1 MGLYDRDYHR
11 AGDYDDT
18 PGFRLGGDRSLS
30 MNLVIVMGI
39 VYIMQLLTGLTARE
53 SGLFTEFFSLHA
65 DLPRRPWMAFD
76 LLTYGFLHS
85 YDLKHVLF
93 NGLSLWMF
101 GRFVEQRYSRKEYA
115 TFFLVAVAFAGL
127 FWVVAEFAA
136 TGQLQPSISLVG
148 ASGGVTAVLLLFCLL
163 YPHQTV
169 YLGFLIPIPAWVFAV
184 IFIGQ
189 DLLLA
194 IQRNPE
200 ANVAYTAHIGGALFA
215 IGYLKSGW
223 RLSRWLP
230 DSLNIPKFGRRPK
243 LRVLDP
249 DDDGDSE
256 TDLAVDDIL
265 RKIQDHGQD
274 SLTRRERRILQK
286 ASQKYQKKRQ

>member
-11 AGDYDDT
+11 ARDYDDT
-18 PGFRLGGDRSLS
+18 PGFRLGGERSLS
-30 MNLVIVMGI
+30 TNLVIVMGL
-39 VYIMQLLTGLTARE
+39 VYIGQLLTGLTRQE
-53 SGLFTEFFSLHA
+53 SGLFTELLSLHA
-65 DLPRRPWMAFD
+65 DLPRRPWMAFQ
-76 LLTYGFLHS
+76 LLSYGFLHS

-127 FWVVAEFAA
+127 FWVATEFAA
-136 TGQLQPSISLVG
+136 TGQLRPHVSLVG
-148 ASGGVTAVLLLFCLL
+148 ASGGVTAVLILFCLL

-169 YLGFLIPIPAWVFAV
+169 YLGFLFPIPAWIFA
-184 IFIGQ
+184 IICIGL
-189 DLLLA
+189 DLLRAL
-194 IQRNPE
+194 QQNPE
-200 ANVAYTAHIGGALFA
+200 AKVAYTAHIGGALFA
-215 IGYLKSGW
+215 FAYFKTGW
-223 RLSRWLP
+223 RLSKWLP
-230 DSLNIPKFGRRPK
+230 DSWNIPKFGRRPK

-249 DDDGDSE
+249 DDGNDSE
-256 TDLAVDDIL
+256 TDLAVDEIL
-265 RKIQDHGQD
+265 RKIQDHGQE